1 MKENEG
7 LPTGGDWICGKCG
20 EPLVSAT
27 VRVRYLGATLSIE
40 LLKCPKCGTAMVTEE
55 VATGKMA
62 EAEQA
67 LEDK

>member
-1 MKENEG
+1 VKEKEEV
-7 LPTGGDWICGKCG
+7 PKGGDWTCGKCG

-27 VRVRYLGATLSIE
+27 VRVRYLGATLSLE

-62 EAEQA
+62 EAEQV

>member
-1 MKENEG
+1 M
-7 LPTGGDWICGKCG
+7 GGDWTCGKCG

-27 VRVRYLGATLSIE
+27 VRVRYLGATLSLE
-40 LLKCPKCGTAMVTEE
+40 LLKCLKCGTAMVTEE

-62 EAEQA
+62 EAEQV